1 MAYPVIPENIAF
13 GDSYPTTLY
22 STSTENVKYSTYG
35 KPFVSMEYPNAKWIP
50 VLADGS
56 DGYSK
61 KITQGGGAYVLPPH
75 VDVLSLSNTWRA
87 TLVGNSKGFLSSSRA
102 VSIIRYTC
110 KFYSDHQIISTPN
123 IFGYDGRINPPPGCW
138 GGLVMI
144 GDYPMK
150 DHDIGVTSGPY
161 YIAMSSRPSLDGHV
175 KTALVYPMNT
185 ANKNWSNEYPSAT
198 CYSIFGKPGL
208 QHDTVVN
215 NPPQPYWLDINTV
228 KRSGLG
234 RSKYGNFTYTSSTDP
249 DNPWPGDKSTKIVKP
264 GGVGAGTADH
274 RFTVTATP
282 DGVCI
287 DYINVANG
295 GCVEVEYANVAKFAQ
310 PARIWQ
316 LNNAILNQNKRVV
329 TTALTTN
336 TIYIANNN
344 VAESATQK
352 TESENRVIFLIKA
365 NNSVIKI
372 NIRDCHFVSGV
383 RARYQHIYL
392 AKIIGRNNKIIF
404 DCGLAGALF
413 YGGEVPTDE
422 IYWYAGLCD
431 NDTNEIIFMADTD
444 DRDNLFRFEGGP
456 PNKCR
461 TMYPIAKA
469 VGYGAGAQNLW
480 SPVHNTQLN
489 DGKNNWYLPYNGSV
503 VKAF

>member
-22 STSTENVKYSTYG
+22 GTSTENVKYSTYG

-56 DGYSK
+56 EGYSK
-61 KITQGGGAYVLPPH
+61 KITKSGDTYVLPPH

-87 TLVGNSKGFLSSSRA
+87 TLVGNSKGFLSSNRA

-123 IFGYDGRINPPPGCW
+123 IFGYDGRTNPPPGCW

-185 ANKNWSNEYPSAT
+185 ANKNWSNEYPAVAG
-198 CYSIFGKPGL
+198 YSIFGRPSL
-208 QHDTVVN
+208 QHDSVVN
-215 NPPQPYWLDINTV
+215 NPPQPYWLDINTE
-228 KRSGLG
+228 RHSSAG
-234 RSKYGNFTYTSSTDP
+234 RARYANYARGSSRDP
-249 DNPWPGDKSTKIVKP
+249 DNPWPGDKSTKIVRP
-264 GGVGAGTADH
+264 GGVGCGSSANRYTYL
-274 RFTVTATP
+274 ATP
-282 DGVCI
+282 DGVCL

-295 GCVEVEYANVAKFAQ
+295 GCVEVEYAGATKFAQ
-310 PARIWQ
+310 PTKKWE
-316 LNNAILNQNKRVV
+316 LNSAIRNQNKRVV
-329 TTALTTN
+329 LSELTSNTA
-336 TIYIANNN
+336 YIPNNN
-344 VAESATQK
+344 VLESATKK
-352 TESENRVIFLIKA
+352 TESESSTIFLIKA

-372 NIRDCHFVSGV
+372 NIRDCNFLSGV
-383 RARYQHIYL
+383 RAQYQHIYL
-392 AKIIGRNNKIIF
+392 AKIIGSNNKIIF
-404 DCGLAGALF
+404 DCGLAGINF
-413 YGGEVPTDE
+413 YGGEVATDE

-431 NDTNEIIFMADTD
+431 NNTNEVIFTMDSEE
-444 DRDNLFRFEGGP
+444 RDNIFRFEGGP
-456 PNKCR
+456 PNRCR

-469 VGYGAGAQNLW
+469 VGNGAGAQNLW
-480 SPVHNTQLN
+480 TSVHNTQLN
-489 DGKNNWYLPYNGSV
+489 EAKTNWYIQPNSFG
-503 VKAF
+503 VKPF

>member
-13 GDSYPTTLY
+13 GDSYPMTLY

-56 DGYSK
+56 EGYSK
-61 KITQGGGAYVLPPH
+61 KITKSGDTYVLPPH

-87 TLVGNSKGFLSSSRA
+87 TLVGNSKGFLSSNRA

-185 ANKNWSNEYPSAT
+185 ANKNWSNEYPAVAG
-198 CYSIFGKPGL
+198 YSIFGRPSL
-208 QHDTVVN
+208 QHDSVVN
-215 NPPQPYWLDINTV
+215 NPPQPYWLDINTE
-228 KRSGLG
+228 RHSGVG
-234 RSKYGNFTYTSSTDP
+234 RARYANYILDQSRDP
-249 DNPWPGDKSTKIVKP
+249 DNSWPGDKSTKIIRP
-264 GGVGAGTADH
+264 GGVGCGSSENRYTYLS
-274 RFTVTATP
+274 TP
-282 DGVCI
+282 DGRCLE
-287 DYINVANG
+287 YINVANG
-295 GCVEVEYANVAKFAQ
+295 GCVEVEYAGATRFAQ
-310 PARIWQ
+310 PTRKWE
-316 LNNAILNQNKRVV
+316 LNSAIRNQNNRVV
-329 TTALTTN
+329 LSELTSNTA
-336 TIYIANNN
+336 YIPNDNVLGSAN
-344 VAESATQK
+344 QK
-352 TESENRVIFLIKA
+352 TESESRVIFLIKA

-372 NIRDCHFVSGV
+372 NIRDCNFLSGV

-392 AKIIGRNNKIIF
+392 AKIIGSNNKIIF
-404 DCGLAGALF
+404 DCGLAGINF
-413 YGGEVPTDE
+413 YGGEAATDE

-431 NDTNEIIFMADTD
+431 NNTNEVIFTMDSEE
-444 DRDNLFRFEGGP
+444 RDNIFRFEG
-456 PNKCR
+456 
-461 TMYPIAKA
+461 AKSIGNG
-469 VGYGAGAQNLW
+469 VGAQNLW
-480 SPVHNTQLN
+480 ISVHNTQLN
-489 DGKNNWYLPYNGSV
+489 EAKTNWYIPPNSFGV
-503 VKAF
+503 RPF